1 MAENNVFISIP
12 ESANYQLPDAGLLQ
26 YYKDLDNRAYSLIG
40 EVDDNLLDFV
50 SKIIEWNREDRGKP
64 VEERTPIKF
73 FINSPGGSL
82 DTYECVKD
90 VIALSKTPIIAI
102 NMGCAYSAAAL
113 LFLECPK
120 RYMLSSAKLLLHLGA
135 ASLSGNYLEM
145 EAATKEYQ
153 RQVKNFVERVCEK
166 TNYSKEEIEKNIS
179 TDWYIVAEEAVE
191 HGIADKI
198 VEDIDELL

>member
-64 VEERTPIKF
+64 TEERTPIKF
-73 FINSPGGSL
+73 FINSPGGNL
-82 DTYECVKD
+82 DTYETVRD
-90 VIALSKTPIIAI
+90 IIALSKTPIIAI

-120 RYMLSSAKLLLHLGA
+120 RYMLPSATLLLHLGA
-135 ASLSGNYLEM
+135 ASLSGSYREM
-145 EAATKEYQ
+145 EAATKQYQ
-153 RQVKNFVERVCEK
+153 QQVQEFVERVGKK
-166 TNYSKEEIEKNIS
+166 TNYDKKEIEENIS
-179 TDWYIVAEEAVE
+179 TDWYISADEAVE
-191 HGIADKI
+191 HGAADKI

>member
-64 VEERTPIKF
+64 IEEREPIKF
-73 FINSPGGSL
+73 FINSPGGNL
-82 DTYECVKD
+82 DTYECVRD
-90 VIALSKTPIIAI
+90 VIEMSKTPVIAI
-102 NMGCAYSAAAL
+102 NMGNAYSAAAL
-113 LFLECPK
+113 LFLSCHK
-120 RYMLSSAKLLLHLGA
+120 RYMMPSSTLLLHKGSCSMA
-135 ASLSGNYLEM
+135 GDYNNFINSVN
-145 EAATKEYQ
+145 EYQ
-153 RQVKNFVERVCEK
+153 RQVEEFVDNISKK
-166 TNYSKEEIEKNIS
+166 TNYDKKEIEKNIS
-179 TDWYIVAEEAVE
+179 TDWYISAEEAVE
-191 HGIADKI
+191 HGAADKI